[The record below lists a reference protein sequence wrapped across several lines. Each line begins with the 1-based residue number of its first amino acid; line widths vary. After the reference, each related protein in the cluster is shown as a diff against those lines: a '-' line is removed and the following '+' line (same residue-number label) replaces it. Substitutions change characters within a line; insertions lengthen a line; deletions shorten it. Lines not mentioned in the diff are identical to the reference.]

1 MPVCLSCI
9 LTFFSPMSFPS
20 FGHIDIRARALAP
33 ARHTHGSLRHT
44 TLRVCGCLGAGTLI
58 CLFSSAASCCGLH
71 ADPHET
77 VRVAR
82 RPWRRAGV
90 ADRRTVSL
98 LPVADA
104 PVSCQRLPPLG
115 VDAVVP
121 SHLLAPDAERGKW
134 VCSTAITRVGSGR
147 CRGAWSIAVHSAAHI
162 MVAAVCTRWDR
173 CTLVRRSSDLRI
185 AASHLACTARYFDLQ
200 VASHCGR

>member
-1 MPVCLSCI
+1 MPACLPCI
-9 LTFFSPMSFPS
+9 LTFFSPIPFPS
-20 FGHIDIRARALAP
+20 FGHIDIEPALSRQPGIHMDPCATG
-33 ARHTHGSLRHT
+33 HS
-44 TLRVCGCLGAGTLI
+44 GCVDALGAGTLI
-58 CLFSSAASCCGLH
+58 CLFSSAASCCRLH

-104 PVSCQRLPPLG
+104 SVSCQRLPPLG

-121 SHLLAPDAERGKW
+121 SHLLAPDAERGG
-134 VCSTAITRVGSGR
+134 CAQQQHSVGSGR
-147 CRGAWSIAVHSAAHI
+147 SCAWSIAVHSAAHI
-162 MVAAVCTRWDR
+162 MVAAVCTGWD
-173 CTLVRRSSDLRI
+173 CCSLVRCSSDLRI
-185 AASHLACTARYFDLQ
+185 AASHLACTARYFELQ

>member
-9 LTFFSPMSFPS
+9 LTFFTPMSFPS
-20 FGHIDIRARALAP
+20 FGHIVIEPALSRQPGIHMDPCAT
-33 ARHTHGSLRHT
+33 RHS
-44 TLRVCGCLGAGTLI
+44 GCVDALGAGTLI
-58 CLFSSAASCCGLH
+58 CLFSSAASCCRLH

-134 VCSTAITRVGSGR
+134 VRSTATLGRVRVGL
-147 CRGAWSIAVHSAAHI
+147 GAWSIAVHSAAHI
-162 MVAAVCTRWDR
+162 MVAAVCT
-173 CTLVRRSSDLRI
+173 
-185 AASHLACTARYFDLQ
+185 
-200 VASHCGR
+200 G